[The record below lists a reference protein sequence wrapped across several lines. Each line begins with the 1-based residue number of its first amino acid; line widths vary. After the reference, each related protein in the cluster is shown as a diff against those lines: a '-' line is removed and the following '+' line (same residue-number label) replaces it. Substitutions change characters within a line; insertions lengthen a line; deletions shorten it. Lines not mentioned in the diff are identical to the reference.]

1 MKLRY
6 WTTLFGVILA
16 IGGCAIACQGGDE
29 VEPVI
34 GPFPEQAEDVELEE
48 LIGPKYIRSA
58 GGGSLCGSDVFSTY
72 AGVAVP
78 HGLSATSVL
87 PAELVQVVEEFGWT
101 IDQYQHRWFGEYR
114 VVLLLTTVDESTQA
128 VFAHAL
134 ELKRLAPEDGDEF
147 WSVPERQLARS
158 C

>member
-78 HGLSATSVL
+78 HGLTATSVL

-101 IDQYQHRWFGEYR
+101 IDLHQHRWFGEYR

-147 WSVPERQLARS
+147 WSVPERHLARS